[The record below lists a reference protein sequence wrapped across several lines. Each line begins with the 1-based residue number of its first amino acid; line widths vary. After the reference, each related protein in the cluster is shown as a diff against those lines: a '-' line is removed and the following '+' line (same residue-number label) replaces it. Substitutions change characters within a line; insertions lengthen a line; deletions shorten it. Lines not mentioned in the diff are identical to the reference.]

1 MHLEVLDDIDELDD
15 RVTQTLVIVDE
26 TYLDAVDDDEVAIPQ
41 LDVIEGVDTDELEV
55 IDTDD
60 EVADEIVVVT
70 TLETD

>member
-1 MHLEVLDDIDELDD
+1 MPLDELDDTELTDD

-26 TYLDAVDDDEVAIPQ
+26 DYLDAVDDDEVVIPQ
-41 LDVIEGVDTDELEV
+41 LDVVDDADTDELEV

-60 EVADEIVVVT
+60 EVDDEIVVVA